1 MMKYSDAGV
10 DLKKVKKIH
19 STIHTLISKT
29 YFANPEYSILSGFG
43 HYAGLVELGSRVI
56 ALHSDGVG
64 TKILVAIMMKKYD
77 SIGIDCIAMNVNDVI
92 CVGAM
97 PVGFVDYI
105 ALSAPDRK
113 LVGAIVK
120 SLSKGATESDMP
132 IIGGE
137 TAIVPELLREHNSTS
152 FDLVGTVLGTAN
164 RNRVILG
171 DKIKE
176 GDAILGIESNG
187 LHSNGYSLARRVLLS
202 NHKIDGT
209 TKFIDGS
216 IGEELL
222 KPTRIYVRPV
232 KELLRADHENVHGLA
247 HITGGSFTK
256 LSRLNE
262 TVNYKLNNL
271 PKSQGIFKQIMKD
284 GKIEEREMYTTFN
297 MGIGFCVIMPK
308 SSADNAKS
316 IFEKRKM
323 KSIEIGQIT
332 KGSGK
337 VSASLN
343 GKQIPLTIN

>member
-1 MMKYSDAGV
+1 MSKYSHAGV
-10 DLKKVKKIH
+10 DLKKIRKIH
-19 STIHTLISKT
+19 SSIHTLISKT
-29 YFANPEYSILSGFG
+29 YFSNPEYRILSGFG
-43 HYAGLVELGSRVI
+43 HYAGLIELGSRVI

-92 CVGAM
+92 CVGAI
-97 PVGFVDYI
+97 PIGFVDYI
-105 ALSAPDRK
+105 ALSAPDKK
-113 LVGAIVK
+113 LVGAVV
-120 SLSKGATESDMP
+120 SGLSKGATESGMP
-132 IIGGE
+132 ILGGE
-137 TAIVPELLREHNSTS
+137 TAIVPDLLHRGNSTS
-152 FDLVGTVLGTAN
+152 FDLVGTVLGTAD

-171 DKIKE
+171 DKIEE
-176 GDAILGIESNG
+176 GDAILGIESSG

-202 NHKIDGT
+202 NHKIDDT

-222 KPTRIYVRPV
+222 KPTSIYVKPV
-232 KELLRADHENVHGLA
+232 KELLRAEHENVHGLA

-262 TVNYKLNNL
+262 RVNYKLNNL
-271 PKSQGIFKQIMKD
+271 PEPQGIFMQIMKD

-297 MGIGFCVIMPK
+297 MGIGFCVIGTK
-308 SSADNAKS
+308 SSIDNAKS
-316 IFEKRKM
+316 IFEKFKM

-337 VSASLN
+337 VSATLN
-343 GKQIPLTIN
+343 GRLTPLTIS